1 MQTGNAQSKTC
12 IIIMNAHGS
21 EKLNALIKAQAERED
36 ATAILD
42 NLYAKIKGV
51 DYVVVGSTITI
62 TRTSSEKQ
70 FLYALGILN
79 NTIASCKQLN
89 VSDKEYVESRDR
101 IVNLWN
107 LSKEYNEWCIYSA
120 ELGNYVDSIKRL
132 LTNEDKFHLL
142 NYPKSPTQK

>member
-1 MQTGNAQSKTC
+1 
-12 IIIMNAHGS
+12 MNAHSS
-21 EKLNALIKAQAERED
+21 EKLDAFIKAQAERED
-36 ATAILD
+36 ASAVLE
-42 NLYAKIKGV
+42 NLYSKIKEV
-51 DYVVVGSTITI
+51 DYVAVGSTITI

-101 IVNLWN
+101 IINLWS
-107 LSKEYNEWCIYSA
+107 LSKEYNEWCIYNA

-132 LTNEDKFHLL
+132 LTNVDKFHLL

>member
-1 MQTGNAQSKTC
+1 
-12 IIIMNAHGS
+12 MNAHGS
-21 EKLNALIKAQAERED
+21 EKVKALIKAQAKRED

-42 NLYAKIKGV
+42 NLYVKIQDV
-51 DYVVVGSTITI
+51 DYVVVDSTITI

-107 LSKEYNEWCIYSA
+107 LSKEYNEWCVYSA

>member
-1 MQTGNAQSKTC
+1 
-12 IIIMNAHGS
+12 MNAHSS
-21 EKLNALIKAQAERED
+21 EKLDAFIKAQAERED
-36 ATAILD
+36 ASAVLE
-42 NLYAKIKGV
+42 NLYSKIKEV
-51 DYVVVGSTITI
+51 DYVAVGSTITI

-79 NTIASCKQLN
+79 NTITSCKQLN

-101 IVNLWN
+101 IINLWN
-107 LSKEYNEWCIYSA
+107 LSKEYNEWCIYNA